1 MIGIDTNV
9 LVRYLTQDDA
19 EQSRVASR
27 FIEQVITPDNPG
39 HITGITLCELAW
51 VLSECYDADR
61 ARIKAV
67 IEGLLSSKQL
77 SVESPE
83 LVWGAL
89 RDWTEFGSDFSDAL
103 IGRLVL
109 DRGGVSTVTF
119 DRAASKLPGFEL
131 LK

>member
-19 EQSRVASR
+19 GHSKVATR
-27 FIEQVITPDNPG
+27 FIEQVISPDNPG
-39 HITGITLCELAW
+39 LITGITLCELVW
-51 VLSECYDADR
+51 VLSDCYAADQ
-61 ARIKAV
+61 ARIQAV

-77 SVESPE
+77 NIESPE

-89 RDWTEFGSDFSDAL
+89 RDWTEFGADFSDAL

-109 DRGGVSTVTF
+109 AQGGASTVTF
-119 DRAASKLPGFEL
+119 DRAASKLPGFQL

>member
-19 EQSRVASR
+19 GQSKLATR
-27 FIEQVITPDNPG
+27 FIEQVISPDNPG
-39 HITGITLCELAW
+39 HITCITLCELVW
-51 VLSECYDADR
+51 VLSDCYAADQ

-77 SVESPE
+77 NVESPE

-89 RDWTEFGSDFSDAL
+89 RDWTEFGADFSDAL

-109 DRGGVSTVTF
+109 ARGGTSTVTF
-119 DRAASKLPGFEL
+119 DRAASKLPGFQL

>member
-19 EQSRVASR
+19 GQSKLATR
-27 FIEQVITPDNPG
+27 FIEQVISPDNPG
-39 HITGITLCELAW
+39 YITGITLCELVW
-51 VLSECYDADR
+51 VLSDCYAADQ
-61 ARIKAV
+61 ARIQAV

-77 SVESPE
+77 NIESPE
-83 LVWGAL
+83 LVWRAL
-89 RDWTEFGSDFSDAL
+89 RDWTEFGADFSDAL

-109 DRGGVSTVTF
+109 ARGGASTVTF
-119 DRAASKLPGFEL
+119 DRAASKLPGFQL

>member
-19 EQSRVASR
+19 GQSKVATR
-27 FIEQVITPDNPG
+27 FIEQVISPDNPG
-39 HITGITLCELAW
+39 LITGITLCELVW
-51 VLSECYDADR
+51 VLSDCYAADQ
-61 ARIKAV
+61 ARIQAV

-77 SVESPE
+77 NIESPE

-89 RDWTEFGSDFSDAL
+89 RDWTEFGADFSDAL

-109 DRGGVSTVTF
+109 AQGGASTVTF
-119 DRAASKLPGFEL
+119 DRAASKLPGFQL

>member
-9 LVRYLTQDDA
+9 LIRYLTQDDA
-19 EQSRVASR
+19 GQSKVATR
-27 FIEQVITPDNPG
+27 FIEQVISPDNPG
-39 HITGITLCELAW
+39 LITGITLCELVW
-51 VLSECYDADR
+51 VLSDCYAADQ
-61 ARIKAV
+61 ARIQAV

-77 SVESPE
+77 NIESPE

-89 RDWTEFGSDFSDAL
+89 RDWTEFGADFSDAL

-109 DRGGVSTVTF
+109 ARGGASTVTF
-119 DRAASKLPGFEL
+119 DRAASKLPGFQL

>member
-19 EQSRVASR
+19 GQSKLATR
-27 FIEQVITPDNPG
+27 FIEQVIAPDNPG
-39 HITGITLCELAW
+39 HITGITLCELVW
-51 VLSECYDADR
+51 VLSDCYAADQ
-61 ARIKAV
+61 ARIQAV

-77 SVESPE
+77 NIESPE
-83 LVWGAL
+83 LVWRAL
-89 RDWTEFGSDFSDAL
+89 RDWTEFGADFSDAL

-109 DRGGVSTVTF
+109 ARGGASTVTF
-119 DRAASKLPGFEL
+119 DRAASKLPGFQL

>member
-19 EQSRVASR
+19 EQAGLATR
-27 FIEQVITPDNPG
+27 FIEQVITPENPG
-39 HITGITLCELAW
+39 HITCVTLCELVW
-51 VLSECYDADR
+51 VLSECYDADH

-77 SVESPE
+77 NVESPE

-109 DRGGVSTVTF
+109 ARGGVSIVTF

>member
-1 MIGIDTNV
+1 
-9 LVRYLTQDDA
+9 
-19 EQSRVASR
+19 
-27 FIEQVITPDNPG
+27 
-39 HITGITLCELAW
+39 
-51 VLSECYDADR
+51 VLSECYDADH

-77 SVESPE
+77 NVESPE
-83 LVWGAL
+83 LVWGAV

-109 DRGGVSTVTF
+109 ARGGVSIVTF
-119 DRAASKLPGFEL
+119 DRAVSKLPGFEL